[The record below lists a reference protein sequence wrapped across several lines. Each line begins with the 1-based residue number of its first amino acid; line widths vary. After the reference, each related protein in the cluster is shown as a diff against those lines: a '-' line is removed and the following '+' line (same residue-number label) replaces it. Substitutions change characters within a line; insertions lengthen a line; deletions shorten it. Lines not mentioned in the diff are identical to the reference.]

1 MKEKINIKDIKR
13 VIQDIEKIDF
23 DLRYLGKRATPDIVG
38 FYGELLVWK
47 ELKSHFGW
55 QGYKIGIGEGQ
66 TRADIKME
74 KNGVVFNIEVK
85 TSRLKKE
92 WYGEGYG
99 FALNIKKCKSHKGII
114 FNHPKKGKVEG
125 DFCYFDYLIAVLL
138 SADLKK
144 KEFCIFPRSFF
155 DANEKKLRNKNK
167 RFSSATHRLVF
178 IEKDNQSKESTTFD
192 RKLARNKN
200 KYKNWNTIISKG

>member
-1 MKEKINIKDIKR
+1 MKKINVEYIKR
-13 VIQDIEKIDF
+13 AIQDIKKLDF

-47 ELKSHFGW
+47 ELKSRFGW
-55 QGYKIGIGEGQ
+55 QGYKISIGQGQ

-74 KNGVVFNIEVK
+74 KKGTPLNIEVK

-92 WYGEGYG
+92 WFGEGYG
-99 FALNIKKCKSHKGII
+99 LAINIKRCKSHKGII
-114 FNHPKKGKVEG
+114 FEHPRKGKIEG

-138 SADLKK
+138 SDDLKK
-144 KEFCIFPRSFF
+144 KEFYIFPKSFF
-155 DANEKKLRNKNK
+155 IDNEKELRNRNK

-178 IEKDNQSKESTTFD
+178 IKNENQSEEITEFD
-192 RKLARNKN
+192 RNLAKNRN
-200 KYKNWNTIISKG
+200 KYKNWEIIL